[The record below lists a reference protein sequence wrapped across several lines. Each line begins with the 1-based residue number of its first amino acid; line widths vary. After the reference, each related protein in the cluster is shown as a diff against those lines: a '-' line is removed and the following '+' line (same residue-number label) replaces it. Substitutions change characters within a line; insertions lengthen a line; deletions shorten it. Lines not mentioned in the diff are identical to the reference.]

1 MYHMIKARGV
11 ISFVA
16 EEAPAATCALGV
28 AEMFYKFHSFT
39 IECLA
44 FLGTWC
50 AFSWAFGRLWKMVRQ
65 IQHGGQS
72 NG

>member
-1 MYHMIKARGV
+1 MYHMIKSRGV
-11 ISFVA
+11 INFVA

-39 IECLA
+39 TECLA
-44 FLGTWC
+44 FLATWY
-50 AFSWAFGRLWKMVRQ
+50 AFSWVFSRLWKTIRQ
-65 IQHGGQS
+65 TQRGGQE

>member
-1 MYHMIKARGV
+1 MYHAIKSRGV

-44 FLGTWC
+44 FLATWYALSW
-50 AFSWAFGRLWKMVRQ
+50 AFSWLGKTLRQ
-65 IQHGGQS
+65 IQRGGQG